1 MKKHLI
7 SSLLLT
13 FALFLYIFISNLAKI
28 ANVNIFISDDGL
40 IYFILILSVIL
51 SWLNYFTNN
60 EKPIIMIPLYI
71 IFLLVI
77 IYFFIFL
84 FNIQKNNEISNF
96 VFFSTYLLIFPAIVS
111 TAIGLFKER

>member
-13 FALFLYIFISNLAKI
+13 FALFLYIFVSNFAKI
-28 ANVNIFISDDGL
+28 VNERVIITDDGL
-40 IYFILILSVIL
+40 IYFILILTAIL
-51 SWLNYFTNN
+51 SWFNYYTNN

-71 IFLLVI
+71 IFLLLIV
-77 IYFFIFL
+77 YFIIFL
-84 FNIQKNNEISNF
+84 FNIQKNNESSNF
-96 VFFSTYLLIFPAIVS
+96 VVFSTYLLIFPAIVS